1 MGKTPVVWIGT
12 SIVVIAIGAILSSS
26 YQRSR
31 VYHDGPGD
39 TVVEERH
46 EVF

>member
-1 MGKTPVVWIGT
+1 VGIGT
-12 SIVVIAIGAILSSS
+12 SIVVIAIGAILDF
-26 YQRSR
+26 YRT
-31 VYHDGPGD
+31 GPGD